1 MASNK
6 ETTVGILKEAV
17 VRLLSLWE
25 KDNKFISKVLVKNKK
40 EIDLSATIDNI
51 VTHIKK
57 YFHDILFTDNTN
69 KEDKKK

>member
-6 ETTVGILKEAV
+6 ETTVGILKETV

-25 KDNKFISKVLVKNKK
+25 KDNKFISNVLVKNKK

-51 VTHIKK
+51 ITHIKK
-57 YFHDILFTDNTN
+57 YFYNILFTDNTN